1 MEALFSQQSQSN
13 AEAVTKTHG
22 DTAAQVAE
30 TVNEV
35 VTVGAAVAA
44 TVADSSKSNETK
56 TAEVVQ
62 IAADVVSA
70 IPGVSAFAPVI
81 AVGVQLE
88 PEIYHGISA
97 LIHFFQNRHKAKQA
111 APQATK

>member
-1 MEALFSQQSQSN
+1 MEALFSQQAVSN

-22 DTAAQVAE
+22 DTAAQVVE

-44 TVADSSKSNETK
+44 TVADSSKDNETK

-62 IAADVVSA
+62 IGAEVVSK
-70 IPGVSAFAPVI
+70 IPGVAAYAPVI
-81 AVGVQLE
+81 ALGVQLE

-97 LIHFFQNRHKAKQA
+97 LIHFFQNRRKTAQTNQK
-111 APQATK
+111 